1 MDFKQFMRKIEGKDN
16 GTTDRTSET
25 AGTLDMQGI
34 ITFTRGLGYYLR
46 GLAVGPDTER
56 SIVGYFNAGY
66 NGSSFSLAMGVYGSL
81 TCRSLIFS
89 AGRTYAQQVNRDT
102 SSSVQEELPSAPPEP
117 YGEPVWTTADF
128 DFPVLQQRSLHDS
141 YPPVGGSARDTQP
154 RAEPRSYVGDFPNE
168 LNSSIEWRLRETSDR
183 EEGGVPS
190 LRDERSSSE
199 CSPEDT
205 W

>member
-66 NGSSFSLAMGVYGSL
+66 NGSSYSLALGVYGPL
-81 TCRSLIFS
+81 TYRSSFFS
-89 AGRTYAQQVNRDT
+89 AGRTYAQQVNGNT
-102 SSSVQEELPSAPPEP
+102 PSSVQEELPSAPPEP
-117 YGEPVWTTADF
+117 YGEPIGTTPSF
-128 DFPVLQQRSLHDS
+128 DFERADDIDDGPMQTV
-141 YPPVGGSARDTQP
+141 GSATRDTQP